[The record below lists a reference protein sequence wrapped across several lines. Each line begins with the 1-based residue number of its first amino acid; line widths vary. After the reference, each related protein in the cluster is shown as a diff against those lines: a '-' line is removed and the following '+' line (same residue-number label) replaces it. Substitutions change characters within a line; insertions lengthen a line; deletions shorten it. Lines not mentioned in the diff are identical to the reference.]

1 MKPRIKRASKEPK
14 GCASHGDIGARNP
27 CRIEYMGV
35 YEILILPG
43 GREGGRA
50 KGSESL
56 ERECEVTLRALARA
70 AAKPTL
76 DEGGRVV
83 KPPLFAPLSPSP
95 PLHPAAYANS
105 N

>member
-1 MKPRIKRASKEPK
+1 
-14 GCASHGDIGARNP
+14 
-27 CRIEYMGV
+27 MGV

-56 ERECEVTLRALARA
+56 ERECEVTLLALARA

-76 DEGGRVV
+76 DEGGRGV
-83 KPPLFAPLSPSP
+83 KPPLFASLSLICSLLMIGALRGSGLFSCLP
-95 PLHPAAYANS
+95 
-105 N
+105 